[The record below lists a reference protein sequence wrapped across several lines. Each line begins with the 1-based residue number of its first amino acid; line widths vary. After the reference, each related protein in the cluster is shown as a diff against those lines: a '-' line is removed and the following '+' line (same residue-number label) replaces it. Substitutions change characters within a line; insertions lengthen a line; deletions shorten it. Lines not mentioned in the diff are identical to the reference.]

1 MSKTF
6 FNSKQKI
13 LDSGIRTTFTGV
25 LHVYHKS
32 QLGITNTE
40 IRLPHG
46 LSLAAI
52 LTSAVACTVCRLPC
66 LYRTAAEPSPR
77 SLSESLV
84 FSRQIVIRLNVI
96 QNNKTKLTKT
106 MSTYTLEKKAAC
118 MNCPYELGWGE
129 WLTPRNPMQKSPPPS
144 GSGVTAPT
152 ICSTINGGSLLVKLV
167 TYLNYTTDGMLYGH
181 SRSWLVFW
189 KNSLFNT

>member
-106 MSTYTLEKKAAC
+106 MSTYTLEKKGRLH
-118 MNCPYELGWGE
+118 ELSLWIRLRWVAYSQKPDAKISTPKRQWCDSTNNLFDDKWRKSLGKTSNLSQLHNRWHVI
-129 WLTPRNPMQKSPPPS
+129 WPFPLLT
-144 GSGVTAPT
+144 G
-152 ICSTINGGSLLVKLV
+152 LLKEFLV
-167 TYLNYTTDGMLYGH
+167 
-181 SRSWLVFW
+181 
-189 KNSLFNT
+189 